1 MSIGYEVRERIAHIS
16 FDRVERH
23 NAFRD
28 SDLAELVD
36 ALHRLDGDESADVAI
51 VFGNGRSFSSGGDVR
66 DRLQASMEEG
76 STAGRTT
83 EGPAFVECQNWKPV
97 IAAVHGYCLG
107 HALGTALHCDMI
119 VAGRDAKFQ
128 VTETRI
134 GLPMPG
140 WLPLLGTP
148 GFATDVLMTGRFFT
162 AEEAWQGGMVAR
174 LVDEGRHLEG
184 AEELARQLLEV
195 PRGTLRSIVRARRLV
210 REQLSAPY
218 QEVVGEFSWAQS
230 EEAQQAVTSHAAKA
244 RRGP

>member
-1 MSIGYEVRERIAHIS
+1 MSVGYEVLERIAYIS
-16 FDRVERH
+16 FDRVEKH

-28 SDLAELVD
+28 SDLAALVE

-51 VFGNGRSFSSGGDVR
+51 VFGNGRSFSSGGDVK

-134 GLPMPG
+134 GLPMAG

-148 GFATDVLMTGRFFT
+148 GFATDVVMTGRFFT

-174 LVDEGRHLEG
+174 LVDEGRHIEG

-195 PRGTLRSIVRARRLV
+195 PQGTLRTTVRARRLV
-210 REQLSAPY
+210 RQRLSAPY

-230 EEAQQAVTSHAAKA
+230 EEAQQAVTRHAAKR
-244 RRGP
+244 RRGR

>member
-1 MSIGYEVRERIAHIS
+1 MSIGYEVKERIAHIS

-51 VFGNGRSFSSGGDVR
+51 VFGNGRSFSSGGDVK

-210 REQLSAPY
+210 RQQLSAPY
-218 QEVVGEFSWAQS
+218 AEVVGEFSWAQS